1 MSEEVYV
8 CNLENNI
15 AIVNLSFSFA
25 FIPNT
30 YKKVVSEIAAKILK
44 S

>member
-1 MSEEVYV
+1 MSEDVYV

-15 AIVNLSFSFA
+15 AIVNLSFSFDV
-25 FIPNT
+25 IPNT

>member
-1 MSEEVYV
+1 MSEDVYV

-15 AIVNLSFSFA
+15 AIMSLSFSFA
-25 FIPNT
+25 VILNT